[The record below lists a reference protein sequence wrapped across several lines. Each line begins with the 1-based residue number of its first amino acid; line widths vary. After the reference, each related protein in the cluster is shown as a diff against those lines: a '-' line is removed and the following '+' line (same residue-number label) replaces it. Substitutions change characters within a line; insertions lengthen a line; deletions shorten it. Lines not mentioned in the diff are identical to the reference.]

1 MCRFLDKD
9 GHCAFHSDDEV
20 KEYCVAGPCP
30 NMQTHNELID
40 ALRET
45 DFGYVCEHCEHED
58 MCRNNDC
65 VIIQAADAIEKLQ
78 AEIDRKD
85 KALQAW
91 VNTWESRKEHAIRHI
106 CDHCDTPIEVRLK
119 EGACEDCPIITLVKE
134 IFDDNE

>member
-1 MCRFLDKD
+1 M
-9 GHCAFHSDDEV
+9 
-20 KEYCVAGPCP
+20 
-30 NMQTHNELID
+30 NELIEK
-40 ALRET
+40 LRILQNKNSLSLYKRE
-45 DFGYVCEHCEHED
+45 VCRD
-58 MCRNNDC
+58 
-65 VIIQAADAIEKLQ
+65 AADAIEKLL

-91 VNTWESRKEHAIRHI
+91 VKTWEQRKDNAIRHI